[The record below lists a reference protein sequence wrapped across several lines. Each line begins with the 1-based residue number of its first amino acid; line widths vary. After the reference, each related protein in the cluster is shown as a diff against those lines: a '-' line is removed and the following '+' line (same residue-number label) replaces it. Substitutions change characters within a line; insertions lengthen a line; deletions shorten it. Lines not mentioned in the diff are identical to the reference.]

1 MAICPQPP
9 PPFPPFLVVPHSFIS
24 CAVRV
29 SRHLPAN
36 LPPSLVSS
44 HSFLLL
50 CVSQLSPQS
59 TWSIL
64 IITSLNYPQLPLSP
78 PWSLL
83 EEYTESIQA
92 ERANKLGTARNRNLS
107 DLCTLGSVFSPAKG
121 NDLEGQRQREGER
134 KTEREGCLGSKR
146 TPSRGLFARLHNTLL
161 SISLSLIFFLSNCCG
176 CPLPASSATATAT
189 SFVLCD
195 NVAKVSHVAS
205 SAELMRTPRARVAP
219 RESPLKRKMCKS

>member
-1 MAICPQPP
+1 MAICPQ

-29 SRHLPAN
+29 SRHLPAY
-36 LPPSLVSS
+36 LPPSPVSS
-44 HSFLLL
+44 HSFLFL

-64 IITSLNYPQLPLSP
+64 IITSLNYPQLPLSTLSP
-78 PWSLL
+78 RRGHSWRSTPSRSKPSVQINWAQHVIEISLI
-83 EEYTESIQA
+83 S
-92 ERANKLGTARNRNLS
+92 ARS
-107 DLCTLGSVFSPAKG
+107 TQCSPRPKATTSRG
-121 NDLEGQRQREGER
+121 REREGER
-134 KTEREGCLGSKR
+134 KTEREGCLGSKG
-146 TPSRGLFARLHNTLL
+146 TSSRGFFARLHNTLL
-161 SISLSLIFFLSNCCG
+161 SISLSLIFFLANCG
-176 CPLPASSATATAT
+176 CPLQASTATAT

>member
-1 MAICPQPP
+1 MAICPQ

-29 SRHLPAN
+29 SRHLPN
-36 LPPSLVSS
+36 YLLPSLVSS

-64 IITSLNYPQLPLSP
+64 IIASLNYPQLPLSP

-83 EEYTESIQA
+83 EEYTESLQA

-121 NDLEGQRQREGER
+121 NDLEGQREREGER
-134 KTEREGCLGSKR
+134 KTERERVASGVREPQAVASLHACI
-146 TPSRGLFARLHNTLL
+146 TLFSL
-161 SISLSLIFFLSNCCG
+161 SLSLIFSLANCCG
-176 CPLPASSATATAT
+176 CPLPASTVTATTT